1 MHSYMTE
8 NMEKEADIFAAEFL
22 MPEVE
27 IKPDLVS
34 LTLHKLASLKRK
46 WLVSMGALLYR
57 AKDLFGADF
66 INQYDYLVKQ
76 MSRLGYRLR
85 EPSEL
90 DVPFEEPALLNKLFS
105 MYEERGITKKMLA
118 DSFPAT
124 YSFFFKLYADP
135 INPFIKEKLA

>member
-1 MHSYMTE
+1 
-8 NMEKEADIFAAEFL
+8 
-22 MPEVE
+22 
-27 IKPDLVS
+27 
-34 LTLHKLASLKRK
+34 
-46 WLVSMGALLYR
+46 
-57 AKDLFGADF
+57 
-66 INQYDYLVKQ
+66 